1 VNATTLAGRYV
12 LIERIAA
19 GGMGSVHKAT
29 DERLGRTVAV
39 KLLRDELAGDPRF
52 VERFRR
58 EARAVAALSHPNIA
72 GVFDYGEDD
81 NHYFIVMEYIDG
93 KDLAQRMR
101 TESPFSPE
109 RAMRVA
115 AGTLDALQHA
125 HSAGVVHRDIKPA
138 NIIVTSRVAG
148 SDGTHNER
156 VKVTDF
162 GIARAVGDSTLTAT
176 GSVLGTANYLSPEQA
191 SGGNVGPA
199 ADQYST
205 GIVLYEM
212 LVGTVP
218 FTGDS
223 PVAIAMR
230 HMSDEL
236 APPSTLNPD
245 VPQALDAVVMRA
257 TAKEPADRFPDAQT
271 MASELRRALEPGAAR
286 APAGAGAVGGDTAVL
301 NGSGDTSPQT
311 VGARLA
317 GDWNPQRVGR
327 AVLATFA
334 ALIAIALLLLLFRVF
349 TGEDEPTRAE
359 RNRNRGGGGQAAET
373 IPEDQADPVSGTIP
387 DDLLG
392 KPINDARSQLE
403 GLGLGL
409 KILENTE
416 PTSDVIPDTV
426 VGVSPEPGTE
436 VFEGDTVTL
445 TKSVEPEEDEE
456 DEDKE
461 DSEHPGEGKSK
472 GPEDKGP
479 EDKGPKDDD

>member
-1 VNATTLAGRYV
+1 VNATKLAGRYV

-19 GGMGSVHKAT
+19 GGMGSVYKAT

-72 GVFDYGEDD
+72 GVFDYGEDA
-81 NHYFIVMEYIDG
+81 NHYFIVMEHVDG
-93 KDLAQRMR
+93 KDLSQRMR

-109 RAMRVA
+109 RAVRIA
-115 AGTLDALQHA
+115 AGTLEALQHA

-138 NIIVTSRVAG
+138 NIIVTSRVAVAG
-148 SDGTHNER
+148 GTQSEW

-191 SGGNVGPA
+191 SGGTIGPS

-230 HMSDEL
+230 HMSENL
-236 APPSTLNPD
+236 APPSILNPD
-245 VPQALDAVVMRA
+245 VPRALDAVVMRA
-257 TAKEPADRFPDAQT
+257 TAKEAADRFPDAQT
-271 MASELRRALEPGAAR
+271 MARELRRTLEPGTE
-286 APAGAGAVGGDTAVL
+286 PAVAVGGGTVGGGTAVL
-301 NGSGDTSPQT
+301 DGPGDTRPQS
-311 VGARLA
+311 VGTRLT

-334 ALIAIALLLLLFRVF
+334 ALIAIALLLLLLRVF
-349 TGEDEPTRAE
+349 TGDGEPTGAE
-359 RNRNRGGGGQAAET
+359 RNRNQRGGGQAVDT
-373 IPEDQADPVSGTIP
+373 TPADEVEPAGAAIP
-387 DDLLG
+387 DDLVG
-392 KPINDARSQLE
+392 KPIEDARSQLE

-409 KILENTE
+409 KIQEETE
-416 PTSDVIPDTV
+416 PTSEVPPDTV
-426 VGVSPEPGTE
+426 VDVSPEPGTK
-436 VFEGDTVTL
+436 VFGGDTVTL
-445 TKSVEPEEDEE
+445 TKSVEPEEDD
-456 DEDKE
+456 DEGNEGPGHSGNDK
-461 DSEHPGEGKSK
+461 PKK
-472 GPEDKGP
+472 DKGH
-479 EDKGPKDDD
+479 EDD

>member
-1 VNATTLAGRYV
+1 MNATKLAGRYV
-12 LIERIAA
+12 LIERIAS
-19 GGMGSVHKAT
+19 GGMGSVYKAT

-81 NHYFIVMEYIDG
+81 SHYFIVMEYVDG
-93 KDLAQRMR
+93 KDLSQRMR
-101 TESPFSPE
+101 TESPFTPE
-109 RAMRVA
+109 RAVHIA

-138 NIIVTSRVAG
+138 NIIVATRVAA
-148 SDGTHNER
+148 SDGTPSER

-191 SGGNVGPA
+191 SGGTIGPA

-212 LVGTVP
+212 LVGAVP

-230 HMSDEL
+230 HMSDKL

-245 VPQALDAVVMRA
+245 VPQALDAVVVRA
-257 TAKEPADRFPDAQT
+257 TAKEARDRFPDAQT
-271 MASELRRALEPGAAR
+271 MARELRSALEPGS
-286 APAGAGAVGGDTAVL
+286 APAAVGGMVGGDTAVL
-301 NGSGDTSPQT
+301 TGSGDTR
-311 VGARLA
+311 RLNTGKRLT

-334 ALIAIALLLLLFRVF
+334 ALFAIALLLLLFRVF
-349 TGEDEPTRAE
+349 TGDDEPAGAE
-359 RNRNRGGGGQAAET
+359 RNRNRGGGGRAVDT
-373 IPEDQADPVSGTIP
+373 TP
-387 DDLLG
+387 DDEAEPVGAAIPGDLVG
-392 KPINDARSQLE
+392 KPIEDARSQLE

-409 KILENTE
+409 IVEEVAE
-416 PTSDVIPDTV
+416 PTSEVPPDTV

-436 VFEGDTVTL
+436 VFEGGTVTL
-445 TKSVEPEEDEE
+445 TKSVEPEEDEGE
-456 DEDKE
+456 E
-461 DSEHPGEGKSK
+461 DSDHPG
-472 GPEDKGP
+472 
-479 EDKGPKDDD
+479 KGPKKPKDKGHEDDD

>member
-1 VNATTLAGRYV
+1 MNATKLAGRYA
-12 LIERIAA
+12 LIERIAS
-19 GGMGSVHKAT
+19 GGMGSVYKAT

-81 NHYFIVMEYIDG
+81 SHYFIVMEYVDG
-93 KDLAQRMR
+93 KDLSQRMR
-101 TESPFSPE
+101 TETPFTPE
-109 RAMRVA
+109 RAVRVA
-115 AGTLDALQHA
+115 AETLDALQHA

-138 NIIVTSRVAG
+138 NIIVTTRGAA
-148 SDGTHNER
+148 SDGTQSEK

-191 SGGNVGPA
+191 SGGTIGPA

-212 LVGTVP
+212 LVGVVP

-230 HMSDEL
+230 HMSDDL

-245 VPQALDAVVMRA
+245 VPPALDAVVMRA
-257 TAKEPADRFPDAQT
+257 TAKEAGDRFPDAQT
-271 MASELRRALEPGAAR
+271 MARELRRALEPGS
-286 APAGAGAVGGDTAVL
+286 PPTAVGGGMVGGGTAVL
-301 NGSGDTSPQT
+301 AGPGDTRPQT
-311 VGARLA
+311 ERARLT

-334 ALIAIALLLLLFRVF
+334 ALFAIALLLLLFRVF
-349 TGEDEPTRAE
+349 TGDGEPTSAD
-359 RNRNRGGGGQAAET
+359 RNRNRGGGGRAAET
-373 IPEDQADPVSGTIP
+373 TPEDQAEPASATIP
-387 DDLLG
+387 GDLVG
-392 KPINDARSQLE
+392 KPIEDARSQLE
-403 GLGLGL
+403 GLDLGL
-409 KILENTE
+409 KIQEVTE
-416 PTSDVIPDTV
+416 PTSEVAPDTV

-436 VFEGDTVTL
+436 VFEGGTVTL
-445 TKSVEPEEDEE
+445 TKSIEQEEDQGEE
-456 DEDKE
+456 DA
-461 DSEHPGEGKSK
+461 EHPG
-472 GPEDKGP
+472 
-479 EDKGPKDDD
+479 KGPKKPKDKGHEDDD